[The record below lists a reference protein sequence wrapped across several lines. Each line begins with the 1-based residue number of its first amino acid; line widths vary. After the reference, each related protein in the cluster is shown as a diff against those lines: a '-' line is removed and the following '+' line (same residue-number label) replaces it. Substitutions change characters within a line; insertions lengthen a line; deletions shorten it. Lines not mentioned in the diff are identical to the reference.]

1 MARKIRLS
9 EKNARIGW
17 LYILPWIIG
26 FISLGIFPFAYSFF
40 ISLNKWDL
48 LTEPKF
54 VGFKNYMDL
63 FNNDPLFILAIK
75 NTVLYMVFSMLV
87 GLCIA
92 LVIAAVLARNI
103 KGGYIYRT
111 LFYLP
116 NLIVPVAF
124 GLMMAPI
131 FRSQDYGLLNLLL
144 MKVFGMQPVYWLED
158 PNIAIWTVIIT
169 GFWYIGGAMVVFL
182 AGMKGI
188 SPAYY
193 EAASIDG
200 AGWFRRFIY
209 ITIPLLM
216 PMIVFQLVAGLIGSL
231 QIFDIPAA
239 MANVGQSGGVFQM
252 GRNNSLATLLFYLYF
267 KGFRYWEM
275 GAASALGWF
284 IFVVGLIL
292 SIFIMRIIKNSTYT
306 VDQAE

>member
-1 MARKIRLS
+1 MAGKPSLS

-17 LYILPWIIG
+17 AYIMPWIIG
-26 FISLGIFPFAYSFF
+26 FIGLGIFPYIYSFF

-54 VGFKNYMDL
+54 VGMKNYVDL
-63 FNNDPLFILAIK
+63 FNNDPLFSLAIK
-75 NTVLYMVFSMLV
+75 NTILYIVFSMLV
-87 GLCIA
+87 GLVLA
-92 LVIAAVLARNI
+92 LIVAAVLSGKIR
-103 KGGYIYRT
+103 GGYVYRT

-144 MKVFGMQPVYWLED
+144 VKVFGMQPVYWLEN

-169 GFWYIGGAMVVFL
+169 GFWYIGGAIVVFL

-200 AGWFRRFIY
+200 AGWFRKFMH

-239 MANVGQSGGVFQM
+239 MAGLGQSGVQLQM

-275 GAASALGWF
+275 GAASAIGWF
-284 IFVVGLIL
+284 VFAVGLIL
-292 SIFIMRIIKNSTYT
+292 SLIIMRLIKNSTYT
-306 VDQAE
+306 VDRSE

>member
-1 MARKIRLS
+1 MARKLS
-9 EKNARIGW
+9 MTERHARVGW
-17 LYILPWIIG
+17 LYIFPWIIG
-26 FISLGIFPFAYSFF
+26 FLGLGIFPFAYSFY

-54 VGFKNYMDL
+54 VGFKNYINL
-63 FNNDPLFILAIK
+63 FTNDPLFTLAIK
-75 NTVLYMVFSMLV
+75 NTGLYIVFSMLV
-87 GLCIA
+87 GL
-92 LVIAAVLARNI
+92 VLALIVSAILAGNVR
-103 KGGYIYRT
+103 GGYLYRT

-131 FRSQDYGLLNLLL
+131 FRSQEYGLLNLMLSKL
-144 MKVFGMQPVYWLED
+144 FGLKPIYWLED

-169 GFWYIGGAMVVFL
+169 GYWYIGGAMVVFL

-193 EAASIDG
+193 EAAAIDG
-200 AGWFRRFIY
+200 AGWFRKFIH

-231 QIFDIPAA
+231 QIFDIPAT
-239 MANVGQSGGVFQM
+239 MAGVGQSGAQMQM

-275 GAASALGWF
+275 GAASAIGWF
-284 IFVVGLIL
+284 VFIIGLIFSL
-292 SIFIMRIIKNSTYT
+292 IIMKIIKNSTYT
-306 VDQAE
+306 VDRAE